1 MTSEKNNKQQTMNP
15 NTVQLIFAIVDPIAA
30 MIMGIGLMKFG
41 RRMEYPVFVLLGKI
55 ACIAAPILLI
65 LGLIAV
71 VIINLQH

>member
-1 MTSEKNNKQQTMNP
+1 MNP

-41 RRMEYPVFVLLGKI
+41 RRTEYPVFVLLGKI
-55 ACIAAPILLI
+55 TCLAAPILLI